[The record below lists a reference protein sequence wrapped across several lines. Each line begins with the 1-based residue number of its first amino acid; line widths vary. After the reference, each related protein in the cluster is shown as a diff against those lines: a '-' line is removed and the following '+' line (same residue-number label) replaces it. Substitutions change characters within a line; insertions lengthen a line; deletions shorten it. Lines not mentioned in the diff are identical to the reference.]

1 MPLGPNYLPSYAAG
15 VRTGL
20 KVKKEEFFRKL
31 NPGFSLSQELGP
43 KLLGKDPTSLT
54 TLNAFMDYELK
65 GHPYVKVL
73 NFSYECYLQISK
85 NDTLIYSLRLI
96 WPAGISWAKVLA
108 SQSTPFLE
116 ATLGSHVVSFTYH
129 VFSGFTL
136 VLEI

>member
-20 KVKKEEFFRKL
+20 KVKRNFSQEIEFCLF
-31 NPGFSLSQELGP
+31 PLSQELGP

-73 NFSYECYLQISK
+73 NF
-85 NDTLIYSLRLI
+85 
-96 WPAGISWAKVLA
+96 
-108 SQSTPFLE
+108 
-116 ATLGSHVVSFTYH
+116 
-129 VFSGFTL
+129 
-136 VLEI
+136 